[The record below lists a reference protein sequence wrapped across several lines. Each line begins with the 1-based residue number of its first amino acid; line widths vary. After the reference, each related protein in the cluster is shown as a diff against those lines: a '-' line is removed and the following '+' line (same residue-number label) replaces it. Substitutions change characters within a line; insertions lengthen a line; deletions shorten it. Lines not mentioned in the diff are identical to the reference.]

1 MKNEE
6 IKKAFETNFKKE
18 APADF
23 TKNLMSKV
31 QASQYK
37 YERLIPNSVFWV
49 IGCASACLFLSVL
62 IFQPNISLPF
72 SFESLGK
79 TFSEIVHIIMVPMV
93 VLTLLFIKNVY
104 QFVKMNSV

>member
-31 QASQYK
+31 EASQYK
-37 YERLIPNSVFWV
+37 YERLIPN
-49 IGCASACLFLSVL
+49 L
-62 IFQPNISLPF
+62 IAYYLNSSQ
-72 SFESLGK
+72 
-79 TFSEIVHIIMVPMV
+79 
-93 VLTLLFIKNVY
+93 TLV
-104 QFVKMNSV
+104 